1 MRVPPGRRDLQE
13 HFGVRLACRCLAWL
27 FAERPLGR
35 RGEDAAAR
43 FLRRLGY
50 RILER
55 SSRSRPGE
63 LDLVAL
69 DGQTIVFVEVKTRRG
84 LEAGHPVEAVT
95 PDKQRRLTRLAV
107 TWLKR
112 HHLLEQPA
120 RFDVVAV
127 IWPDE
132 GRRPARIE
140 HFPNAFDAC
149 GQWEFYS

>member
-1 MRVPPGRRDLQE
+1 M
-13 HFGVRLACRCLAWL
+13 RLACGCLAWL
-27 FAERPLGR
+27 FPARPLGR

-43 FLRRLGY
+43 FLRRRGY

-69 DGQTIVFVEVKTRRG
+69 DGQTIVFVEVKTRRQS
-84 LEAGHPVEAVT
+84 EAGHPAEAVT

-112 HHLLEQPA
+112 HRLLEQPA

-127 IWPDE
+127 TWPDDD
-132 GRRPARIE
+132 RRPTIE

-149 GQWEFYS
+149 GRWEFYS